1 MSLIFPSEAWFVED
15 GERINASDEYRESA
29 SDWGVGFDGDFL
41 FVMADV
47 PVKSVDDELP
57 DDLAAEMDRYI
68 EDGTGYGFLGL
79 EAGECTRAEFVTHDD
94 PAVEEAGFVMTATY
108 DVWSRVIDGDTG
120 AVDGLMTG
128 QFDLDGDMQ
137 KIMAYSEAATLLTDL
152 SAEIDAETVT
162 ERYG

>member
-1 MSLIFPSEAWFVED
+1 MTETFPSEAWFQKY

-29 SDWGVGFDGDFL
+29 ADWGVGFNGDFL
-41 FVMADV
+41 FVMTDV
-47 PVKSVDDELP
+47 PVASVY
-57 DDLAAEMDRYI
+57 DDLPEELAGEMDTYI
-68 EDGTGYGFLGL
+68 EEGTGYGLLGL
-79 EAGECTRAEFVTHDD
+79 EAGECTCAELVTPDA
-94 PAVEEAGFVMTATY
+94 PAVEEAGFVMTASY
-108 DVWSRVIDGDTG
+108 DVWSQVVNGDMG

-137 KIMAYSEAATLLTDL
+137 KVMTYSEAATLLTDL

>member
-1 MSLIFPSEAWFVED
+1 MTLTFPSEAWFVEY
-15 GERINASDEYRESA
+15 GERINESEAYAESA

-41 FVMADV
+41 FVMTDV
-47 PVKSVDDELP
+47 PVESVYDDLP
-57 DDLAAEMDRYI
+57 EELAAEMDTYI

-108 DVWSRVIDGDTG
+108 DVWSQVIHGDMG

-152 SAEIDAETVT
+152 SAEIGAETVT

>member
-1 MSLIFPSEAWFVED
+1 MPLTFPSEAWFVEY

-41 FVMADV
+41 FVMTDV
-47 PVKSVDDELP
+47 PVDELSDLP
-57 DDLAAEMDRYI
+57 EDLAAEMETYI
-68 EDGTGYGFLGL
+68 VDGTGYGFLGL
-79 EAGECTRAEFVTHDD
+79 EGGECTRAEFVTHDD
-94 PAVEEAGFVMTATY
+94 PRVEAVGFVMTATY
-108 DVWSRVIDGDTG
+108 DVWSQVIHGEMG

>member
-1 MSLIFPSEAWFVED
+1 MTLVFPSEAWFVEY
-15 GERINASDEYRESA
+15 GGRINASEAYRESA
-29 SDWGVGFDGDFL
+29 SDWGVGFNGDFL
-41 FVMADV
+41 FTMTDV
-47 PVKSVDDELP
+47 PVESVYEDLP
-57 DDLAAEMDRYI
+57 EELAAEMDAYI

-79 EAGECTRAEFVTHDD
+79 EGGECTRAEFVTHDD
-94 PAVEEAGFVMTATY
+94 PAVEAAGFVMTATY
-108 DVWSRVIDGDTG
+108 DVWSQVINGEMG